1 MMAFDELLP
10 SVCDATRKCVERK
23 YHKHIFPFL
32 SDVAMQ
38 TARAAFDSVFLRS
51 DITSPR
57 IGSLTQLECWQSLW
71 PNILPSSPFLLLRE
85 AQTCIFT
92 CILLSRKKWISK
104 YFLSTLFCFHVGVA
118 RASQKHDCVL
128 RSAANK
134 ETQVWS
140 PANPRPAA
148 AASLFPPLRGVIIA
162 LQIFAIAH
170 HYSSQRTF
178 GTITER
184 APAMALGKCPEIIGM
199 DTESRNI
206 LLSKGCVVNM
216 LLDV

>member
-1 MMAFDELLP
+1 MIPYFCDLISPYWKSDTRPNTVGMLAIFLVQYFALVSLP
-10 SVCDATRKCVERK
+10 
-23 YHKHIFPFL
+23 
-32 SDVAMQ
+32 
-38 TARAAFDSVFLRS
+38 
-51 DITSPR
+51 
-57 IGSLTQLECWQSLW
+57 
-71 PNILPSSPFLLLRE
+71 LLRE

-92 CILLSRKKWISK
+92 IILLTRKNLIPKLTLI
-104 YFLSTLFCFHVGVA
+104 STLFCFHVGVA
-118 RASQKHDCVL
+118 RASQKHDCVR

-178 GTITER
+178 EKVFKITEK
-184 APAMALGKCPEIIGM
+184 APTML
-199 DTESRNI
+199 R
-206 LLSKGCVVNM
+206 LLVNAC
-216 LLDV
+216 L

>member
-1 MMAFDELLP
+1 MLAIFVAQYFALVSLP
-10 SVCDATRKCVERK
+10 
-23 YHKHIFPFL
+23 
-32 SDVAMQ
+32 
-38 TARAAFDSVFLRS
+38 
-51 DITSPR
+51 
-57 IGSLTQLECWQSLW
+57 
-71 PNILPSSPFLLLRE
+71 LLRE

-178 GTITER
+178 EKVFKITEK
-184 APAMALGKCPEIIGM
+184 APTML
-199 DTESRNI
+199 R
-206 LLSKGCVVNM
+206 LLVNAC
-216 LLDV
+216 LCIYLVS